1 MESIRSKLIRSG
13 RAKRVLVG
21 GSDSITKFSVDG
33 FTSLLI
39 YDENACK
46 PFDKNRNGLNLG
58 EAGAYLILESED
70 VLGNKH
76 SFGEIVAYAN
86 RNEAYHATA
95 SSPEGEGAYL
105 TMKQAIE
112 KANLSSE
119 DISFVHAHGTATP
132 TNDESELNALKRIF
146 KHKIPAFASS
156 KSYVGHTLG
165 AAGALNAI
173 YTLLAM
179 QHSFL
184 FENLNFDES
193 IDGINE
199 PIRKFTP
206 NFPIQY
212 AISNAFGFG
221 GNNNSIVFANTQKG
235 GSNAI

>member
-1 MESIRSKLIRSG
+1 MNNQTEEILKRSLVRVTQNTAAALG
-13 RAKRVLVG
+13 TRAEISFDKRPYPALHNDPFMTKRVVQ
-21 GSDSITKFSVDG
+21 V
-33 FTSLLI
+33 
-39 YDENACK
+39 A
-46 PFDKNRNGLNLG
+46 
-58 EAGAYLILESED
+58 ED
-70 VLGNKH
+70 VLGNKQ

-199 PIRKFTP
+199 PIRKFTS